1 MPDPVA
7 ITNLGNAAPLTG
19 AERVPMDQDTGSVVN
34 ATALQVG
41 AGYRIVALGNTNWTT
56 AGVPA
61 GVTAVVGLVFTCAAV
76 GTGTGTA
83 IQVETVDAPA
93 QDIANLA
100 TATSVGLGPGSSPSF
115 TGLMI
120 TGTAAVSIPHVHGDL
135 AGKVYAHVRNSSGS
149 PISALIPYHITGSHG
164 DTDVSKIEPAQS
176 GNALLMPAAG
186 ITYETLAPN
195 GSSHGVVAGT
205 ITGVNT
211 AGLTEGD
218 ALYVA
223 AAGGL
228 TATAPTSG
236 IVQAVAIVG
245 RVHASTGTLVVAL
258 GPAMAVVAK
267 SGAYADLTGKPSIP
281 AAADALPSALG
292 TPAVGVSTDYARE
305 DHVHQLPTIPA
316 AADALPSALGIP
328 AVGVSTDYAREDH
341 AHQMPSAADV
351 GAISSTTV
359 RAANLVLAGP
369 ASGSPAPSTFRA
381 LVNADLPAV
390 QYAPRVTISAVSS
403 VYTLDA
409 AATNEAVTGSAI
421 AGNTTITAS
430 NLTGI
435 PAGQVWRCVLRFAWT
450 SGAITLSAPVG
461 YTAKPP
467 ASLPTLVTGRTYKII
482 AECVGGES
490 TLEWI
495 YGNGDGYTT

>member
-316 AADALPSALGIP
+316 AADALPSALG
-328 AVGVSTDYAREDH
+328 
-341 AHQMPSAADV
+341 
-351 GAISSTTV
+351 
-359 RAANLVLAGP
+359 
-369 ASGSPAPSTFRA
+369 F
-381 LVNADLPAV
+381 
-390 QYAPRVTISAVSS
+390 
-403 VYTLDA
+403 
-409 AATNEAVTGSAI
+409 
-421 AGNTTITAS
+421 
-430 NLTGI
+430 
-435 PAGQVWRCVLRFAWT
+435 LR
-450 SGAITLSAPVG
+450 
-461 YTAKPP
+461 
-467 ASLPTLVTGRTYKII
+467 
-482 AECVGGES
+482 
-490 TLEWI
+490 
-495 YGNGDGYTT
+495 